1 MSTIFILSLRKI
13 VVENRL
19 YLSIK
24 IISRY
29 YKYRKDF
36 NELKGRLRV
45 KPIFSIATI
54 VAFILFISACQITE
68 EEAIERSQQAFSER
82 FASTETVEVNY
93 EGDQIDFYLPQGME
107 ITEEI
112 DFNIQLEK
120 DNQIFLLFFIP
131 VEPWDSEVH
140 LIRDQ
145 EFEIDAVAFEV
156 LESDDKL
163 GYLSISP
170 SEEGY
175 YKIIVGLGGAK
186 ITTIS
191 EVENVVDSTEIM
203 TEILHSV
210 QYKD

>member
-1 MSTIFILSLRKI
+1 M
-13 VVENRL
+13 
-19 YLSIK
+19 
-24 IISRY
+24 
-29 YKYRKDF
+29 
-36 NELKGRLRV
+36 

-54 VAFILFISACQITE
+54 VAFIFFISACQITE

-145 EFEIDAVAFEV
+145 EFEIDAVAFEA
-156 LESDDKL
+156 LESEDKL
-163 GYLSISP
+163 SYLSISP

>member
-1 MSTIFILSLRKI
+1 M
-13 VVENRL
+13 
-19 YLSIK
+19 
-24 IISRY
+24 
-29 YKYRKDF
+29 
-36 NELKGRLRV
+36 
-45 KPIFSIATI
+45 TI
-54 VAFILFISACQITE
+54 VSFILFISACQITE
-68 EEAIERSQQAFSER
+68 EEAIETSQQVFSER
-82 FASTETVEVNY
+82 FASEEIVEVNY
-93 EGDQIDFYLPQGME
+93 EGEQIDFYLPRGME
-107 ITEEI
+107 VTEEI

-156 LESDDKL
+156 LEAEDKL

-170 SEEGY
+170 SEEGL

-186 ITTIS
+186 ITTLS
-191 EVENVVDSTEIM
+191 AVENAVESTEIM

>member
-1 MSTIFILSLRKI
+1 M
-13 VVENRL
+13 
-19 YLSIK
+19 
-24 IISRY
+24 
-29 YKYRKDF
+29 
-36 NELKGRLRV
+36 